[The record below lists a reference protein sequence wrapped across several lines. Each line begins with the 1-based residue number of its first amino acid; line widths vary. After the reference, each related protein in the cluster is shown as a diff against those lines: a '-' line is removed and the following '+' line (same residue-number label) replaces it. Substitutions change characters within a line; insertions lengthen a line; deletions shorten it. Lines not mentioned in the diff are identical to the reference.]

1 MRKGSALI
9 IGAVIAF
16 VTVFPV
22 GAGSISL
29 DPANGSPDAVAT
41 VESAIKTFE
50 STFSARAGCIGS
62 ASVIFQVLS
71 GRKGE
76 YRTAEAVVAVN
87 PDREVSSMAATIY
100 HELGHHLMLTCRAY
114 RDSDFTE
121 AFFAAQGIPSDRGWF
136 DAGAGWSGIPAEHFA
151 EAAVKIVQGSTDGRI
166 PVSAEAVDVV
176 RRWLN
181 GQSMPVATTAAP
193 APVEEV
199 EEVEA
204 VEAAVE
210 DAPVPV
216 EEVKAVV
223 EPAPLAET
231 EVVTVIVTQPTS
243 APAGE
248 TVAGASQ
255 PTVILAVA
263 MEAQVGGP
271 VDPVPEEPSKSDC
284 RSRAFRCGWLSPL

>member
-1 MRKGSALI
+1 MRKGSALVL
-9 IGAVIAF
+9 GAVMAL

-29 DPANGSPDAVAT
+29 DPAGASPEAVAI
-41 VESAIKTFE
+41 VESAINTFE
-50 STFSARAGCIGS
+50 SAFAARAGCIGS
-62 ASVIFQVLS
+62 ASVIFEVLS

-151 EAAVKIVQGSTDGRI
+151 EAAVMIVQGTSDGRI
-166 PVSAEAVDVV
+166 PVSAGAVDVV

-181 GQSMPVATTAAP
+181 GQSMPVAVATSP
-193 APVEEV
+193 EPVEEDQV
-199 EEVEA
+199 VVEA
-204 VEAAVE
+204 TPVAVG
-210 DAPVPV
+210 
-216 EEVKAVV
+216 
-223 EPAPLAET
+223 ET
-231 EVVTVIVTQPTS
+231 EIVTVVTTQSVAVPIAVATQPT
-243 APAGE
+243 G
-248 TVAGASQ
+248 V
-255 PTVILAVA
+255 LAVA
-263 MEAQVGGP
+263 SEAQVVEQP
-271 VDPVPEEPSKSDC
+271 DPVAEDSTKSDC
-284 RSRAFRCGWLSPL
+284 LSRAFRCGWLRPL

>member
-41 VESAIKTFE
+41 VESAIRTFE

-62 ASVIFQVLS
+62 ASVIFEVLS

-166 PVSAEAVDVV
+166 PVSAEAVDVF
-176 RRWLN
+176 RRWLS
-181 GQSMPVATTAAP
+181 GQSMPAAAAPTP
-193 APVEEV
+193 APVFGRR
-199 EEVEA
+199 A
-204 VEAAVE
+204 GT
-210 DAPVPV
+210 APPPRRLRRRS
-216 EEVKAVV
+216 KQST
-223 EPAPLAET
+223 L
-231 EVVTVIVTQPTS
+231 
-243 APAGE
+243 
-248 TVAGASQ
+248 
-255 PTVILAVA
+255 L
-263 MEAQVGGP
+263 
-271 VDPVPEEPSKSDC
+271 PSLLRWRIP
-284 RSRAFRCGWLSPL
+284 RSLPWL

>member
-9 IGAVIAF
+9 LGAVIAF

-41 VESAIKTFE
+41 VESAIRTFE

-62 ASVIFQVLS
+62 ASVIFEVLS

-181 GQSMPVATTAAP
+181 GQSMPVAATAAP

-199 EEVEA
+199 ET
-204 VEAAVE
+204 
-210 DAPVPV
+210 
-216 EEVKAVV
+216 VV

-231 EVVTVIVTQPTS
+231 EVITVVVTQPS
-243 APAGE
+243 PAPAGDA
-248 TVAGASQ
+248 VAGTSQ
-255 PTVILAVA
+255 PTVVLAVA
-263 MEAQVGGP
+263 VEAPVGGR
-271 VDPVPEEPSKSDC
+271 VDPVPEESSKPDPQ
-284 RSRAFRCGWLSPL
+284 SRAFRCGWLSPL